1 MCFAG
6 GDKVHRDSQGV
17 FVKQRMQD
25 NEDIHIILKSQLDAI
40 YFITGKTI
48 LKRFRKWLLPSDYII
63 ELEKKESSRNNTDSF
78 VSRLNIS
85 LNVFSYLHFL
95 F

>member
-6 GDKVHRDSQGV
+6 GDKVHRFSQGV
-17 FVKQRMQD
+17 FVKQCMQD
-25 NEDIHIILKSQLDAI
+25 NEDIHIILKSQLDVI

-78 VSRLNIS
+78 ISRLNIS